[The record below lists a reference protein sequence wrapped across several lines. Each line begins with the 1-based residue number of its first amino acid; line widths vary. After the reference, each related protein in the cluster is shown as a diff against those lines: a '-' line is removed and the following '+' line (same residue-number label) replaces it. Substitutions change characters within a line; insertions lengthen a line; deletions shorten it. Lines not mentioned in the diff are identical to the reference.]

1 MGRSIPYFLALWQED
16 KCFIALPMPC
26 AMGTK
31 QWKPR
36 SGCSGEEVPRVALY
50 LFPDIRVFL
59 QHQALEMF
67 EHCQHGV
74 QVIPWIA
81 HLKDADS
88 ASCAGYAVQ
97 GA

>member
-1 MGRSIPYFLALWQED
+1 
-16 KCFIALPMPC
+16 
-26 AMGTK
+26 
-31 QWKPR
+31 
-36 SGCSGEEVPRVALY
+36 
-50 LFPDIRVFL
+50 VFL